1 MYTHTGN
8 TDFPN
13 PFYSN
18 NKRYKI
24 TWGSDWWSP
33 IDFGI
38 SEWLTDKFGT
48 QIGKINPNQNAG
60 GRKMEKWPQYKFSV
74 PKPTTDT
81 TQKTTTNPPPGGQPS
96 REQPSG
102 GQSSGNN
109 NGIDEAAAAQQR
121 AAAAAAEAKR
131 QAAERSYKGKVEAAG
146 VAKSQAKGQY
156 DWLIGALG
164 SNKQDLL
171 NQVTQNE
178 TTGLANY
185 DLQQKQTQQKYDTSK
200 QEILQTYRDL
210 QLEQEKVMRGSGQG
224 QSSRAQEATL
234 RLNNLLGKDMSNI
247 TTNEADSLA
256 LIGNAVTA
264 FKTQTLNTKT
274 SIEKDTSSK
283 IDKATLDYNQNIQNI
298 DLNTNL
304 SANERE
310 DAYAAAEAQLAIDTA
325 NIQTWASQQK
335 LEYQKT
341 VASQT
346 GVLNDYIVN
355 MTGSDKLLNSN
366 VQIKTDYTSKTIADA
381 GITQLD
387 TETGLAPLI
396 AGVYQS
402 PTKTYNSKEELDAS
416 GLQQSNPM
424 EYQRQLTLLQSG
436 SQPAIVSTS
445 TPSAM
450 ARGTI
455 LPTNVQNDPL
465 LRAMFA

>member
-1 MYTHTGN
+1 MGAGEN
-8 TDFPN
+8 TM
-13 PFYSN
+13 
-18 NKRYKI
+18 KAL
-24 TWGSDWWSP
+24 P
-33 IDFGI
+33 I
-38 SEWLTDKFGT
+38 
-48 QIGKINPNQNAG
+48 N
-60 GRKMEKWPQYKFSV
+60 RKT
-74 PKPTTDT
+74 TTDT

-96 REQPSG
+96 GGQRPG

-335 LEYQKT
+335 IEYQKT

-346 GVLNDYIVN
+346 GMLNDYIVN

-387 TETGLAPLI
+387 TETGLAPVT

-402 PTKTYNSKEELDAS
+402 LTKTYNSKEELDAS

-436 SQPAIVSTS
+436 SQPAIASTS

>member
-1 MYTHTGN
+1 
-8 TDFPN
+8 
-13 PFYSN
+13 
-18 NKRYKI
+18 
-24 TWGSDWWSP
+24 
-33 IDFGI
+33 
-38 SEWLTDKFGT
+38 
-48 QIGKINPNQNAG
+48 
-60 GRKMEKWPQYKFSV
+60 
-74 PKPTTDT
+74 
-81 TQKTTTNPPPGGQPS
+81 
-96 REQPSG
+96 
-102 GQSSGNN
+102 
-109 NGIDEAAAAQQR
+109 
-121 AAAAAAEAKR
+121 
-131 QAAERSYKGKVEAAG
+131 
-146 VAKSQAKGQY
+146 
-156 DWLIGALG
+156 
-164 SNKQDLL
+164 
-171 NQVTQNE
+171 
-178 TTGLANY
+178 
-185 DLQQKQTQQKYDTSK
+185 
-200 QEILQTYRDL
+200 
-210 QLEQEKVMRGSGQG
+210 MRGSGQG

-346 GVLNDYIVN
+346 GMLNDYIVN

-424 EYQRQLTLLQSG
+424 EYQRQLTLLQS
-436 SQPAIVSTS
+436 SQPAIASTS
-445 TPSAM
+445 TPSVT

>member
-13 PFYSN
+13 LFYSN

-24 TWGSDWWSP
+24 TWGTDWWAP

-48 QIGKINPNQNAG
+48 QIGKVNPNQDAG
-60 GRKMEKWPQYKFSV
+60 ARKMEKWPQYKAPI

-81 TQKTTTNPPPGGQPS
+81 TQKTTTNPPPGGQTS
-96 REQPSG
+96 GEQPSG
-102 GQSSGNN
+102 GQPSGNN

-146 VAKSQAKGQY
+146 VAKGQAKGQY

-335 LEYQKT
+335 IEYQKT

-346 GVLNDYIVN
+346 GMLNDYIVN

-366 VQIKTDYTSKTIADA
+366 VQVKTNYTSKIIADA

-387 TETGLAPLI
+387 TETGLAPVI

-424 EYQRQLTLLQSG
+424 EYQRQLTLLQS
-436 SQPAIVSTS
+436 SQPAIASTS
-445 TPSAM
+445 TPSVT

-455 LPTNVQNDPL
+455 LPTSVQNDQL

>member
-1 MYTHTGN
+1 MWPHTGSWGLPDFSITENIQKLVNAIGGKKQATNQGGSNLFVTPRMGTGEN
-8 TDFPN
+8 TM
-13 PFYSN
+13 
-18 NKRYKI
+18 KAL
-24 TWGSDWWSP
+24 P
-33 IDFGI
+33 I
-38 SEWLTDKFGT
+38 
-48 QIGKINPNQNAG
+48 N
-60 GRKMEKWPQYKFSV
+60 RKT
-74 PKPTTDT
+74 TTDT
-81 TQKTTTNPPPGGQPS
+81 TQKTTTNPPPGGQTS
-96 REQPSG
+96 GEQPSG
-102 GQSSGNN
+102 GQPSGNN

-185 DLQQKQTQQKYDTSK
+185 DLQQKQTQRKYDTSK

-310 DAYAAAEAQLAIDTA
+310 DAYAAAEAQLATDTA

-335 LEYQKT
+335 IEYQKT

-346 GVLNDYIVN
+346 GMLNDYIVN

-387 TETGLAPLI
+387 TETGLSPVI

-436 SQPAIVSTS
+436 SQPAIASTS

>member
-1 MYTHTGN
+1 MATHIGSWHIGN
-8 TDFPN
+8 WGLRDFGLTEWLQN
-13 PFYSN
+13 
-18 NKRYKI
+18 KI
-24 TWGSDWWSP
+24 TPNAPRTAQGGSNLIRIPRMGAEENTMKALPINRRTTTSP
-33 IDFGI
+33 I
-38 SEWLTDKFGT
+38 
-48 QIGKINPNQNAG
+48 A
-60 GRKMEKWPQYKFSV
+60 
-74 PKPTTDT
+74 
-81 TQKTTTNPPPGGQPS
+81 KTTTNPPPGGQPS

-102 GQSSGNN
+102 GQPSGNN

-146 VAKSQAKGQY
+146 VAKGQAKGQY

-185 DLQQKQTQQKYDTSK
+185 DLQQKQTQRKYDTSK

-346 GVLNDYIVN
+346 GMLNDYIVN

-424 EYQRQLTLLQSG
+424 EYQRQLTLLQS
-436 SQPAIVSTS
+436 SQPAIASTS
-445 TPSAM
+445 TPSVT

>member
-1 MYTHTGN
+1 MATHIGSWHIGN
-8 TDFPN
+8 
-13 PFYSN
+13 
-18 NKRYKI
+18 
-24 TWGSDWWSP
+24 WGLR
-33 IDFGI
+33 DFGLT
-38 SEWLTDKFGT
+38 EWL
-48 QIGKINPNQNAG
+48 QNKIAPNAPRTAQGGSNLIRIPRMGAG
-60 GRKMEKWPQYKFSV
+60 ENTMKALPINRKT
-74 PKPTTDT
+74 TTDT
-81 TQKTTTNPPPGGQPS
+81 TQKTTTNPPPGGQTS
-96 REQPSG
+96 GEQPSG
-102 GQSSGNN
+102 GQPSGNN

-346 GVLNDYIVN
+346 GMLNDYIVN

-424 EYQRQLTLLQSG
+424 EYQRQLTLLQS
-436 SQPAIVSTS
+436 SQPAIASTS
-445 TPSAM
+445 TPSVT

-455 LPTNVQNDPL
+455 LPTSVQNDQL